1 MSKAHEP
8 DARNPSDPA
17 DGGAVPTDRSAA
29 RVVLLPERRPASA
42 ADMPGAGME
51 GGPGGEGAGSPA
63 SPAGFVLPGSLL
75 VARPWTPPVS
85 GALAAIFGVASLFKM
100 AWILAPLAVLLAIV
114 AGLRGHH
121 GWAAIGLGTAIV
133 GLAISP
139 WFWTALGLAW
149 LYQMWG

>member
-1 MSKAHEP
+1 
-8 DARNPSDPA
+8 
-17 DGGAVPTDRSAA
+17 
-29 RVVLLPERRPASA
+29 
-42 ADMPGAGME
+42 
-51 GGPGGEGAGSPA
+51 
-63 SPAGFVLPGSLL
+63 
-75 VARPWTPPVS
+75 VAKPWTPPVS

-121 GWAAIGLGTAIV
+121 GWAAIGLGAAIV

-139 WFWTALGLAW
+139 WFWTFLGLAW

>member
-1 MSKAHEP
+1 MSGDADFDPRGDAGKA
-8 DARNPSDPA
+8 A
-17 DGGAVPTDRSAA
+17 GGSPVRGLTAA

-42 ADMPGAGME
+42 GDPPVAGME
-51 GGPGGEGAGSPA
+51 GGEGEVAGAPA

-75 VARPWTPPVS
+75 AAKPWAPPVS

>member
-1 MSKAHEP
+1 MTRPPAARIVALPGGSAGGRSAPAADAGPAPPIDPAANPQKAAEP
-8 DARNPSDPA
+8 DMAPGFGLA
-17 DGGAVPTDRSAA
+17 
-29 RVVLLPERRPASA
+29 
-42 ADMPGAGME
+42 MP
-51 GGPGGEGAGSPA
+51 PGRA
-63 SPAGFVLPGSLL
+63 
-75 VARPWTPPVS
+75 WTPPVS

-100 AWILAPLAVLLAIV
+100 AWILAPLAVLLAIL
-114 AGLRGHH
+114 AGVRGHH